1 MEYRR
6 FGRTDLQVS
15 AIALGSGGPN
25 RFGQRVGIPEAHI
38 HRLVRHALELGI
50 NLFDTSP
57 GYSDSELILGRAL
70 AGVAR
75 DRYHLSTKV
84 VIDDAVT
91 GEHPA
96 PVQQVVASVEAS
108 LRRLRV
114 DHVDVLLLAGWPQPG
129 AYRRIVEETIPA
141 LRRLQEQGKLRFL
154 SSSEVSAYDGAHAY
168 LTLGLRDELF
178 DSVMVAY
185 NMINQCAE
193 REVFPLC
200 RKRDV
205 GTQVMFAVR
214 RLFPDPVRVG
224 ETLAELERKQ
234 IVAAGALPAGDPFDW
249 LLDSRT
255 PDLISAAYKFC
266 AAHPAV
272 STVMTGTNDIR
283 HLERNVAAV
292 TGPPL
297 PAEVMQR
304 LRATF
309 FGVTEVIGN

>member
-6 FGRTDLQVS
+6 LGRTDLQVS

-25 RFGQRVGIPEAHI
+25 RFGQLAGVPEADI
-38 HRLVRHALELGI
+38 HRLVHHALDLGI

-57 GYSDSELILGRAL
+57 GYSDSESILGRAL
-70 AGVAR
+70 AAVPR
-75 DRYHLSTKV
+75 DRYYLSTKV
-84 VIDDAVT
+84 VIDDEIS
-91 GEHPA
+91 GERAA
-96 PVQQVVASVEAS
+96 PVDRVIASVEAS
-108 LRRLRV
+108 LRRMRV
-114 DHVDVLLLAGWPQPG
+114 DHIDVLLLAGWPQPG
-129 AYRRIVEETIPA
+129 AYREIVEETIPQ
-141 LRRLQEQGKLRFL
+141 LRRLQEQGKFRFL

-168 LTLGLRDELF
+168 LTRGLRDDLF

-185 NMINQCAE
+185 NLINQCAE

-200 RKRDV
+200 RERDV
-205 GTQVMFAVR
+205 GTHVIFAVR
-214 RLFPDPVRVG
+214 RLFPNPVRIG
-224 ETLAELERKQ
+224 EVLAELERKQ
-234 IVAAGALPAGDPFDW
+234 IVAADALPAGDPFAW
-249 LLDSRT
+249 LLDHDT

-283 HLERNVAAV
+283 HLEQNVAAV

-297 PAEVMQR
+297 PEEVMQR

-309 FGVTEVIGN
+309 LGVTEVVGN

>member
-6 FGRTDLQVS
+6 LGRTDLRVS

-25 RFGQRVGIPEAHI
+25 RFGQRSGVPEADI
-38 HRLVRHALELGI
+38 HRLVRHALDLGI

-57 GYSDSELILGRAL
+57 GYSHSELILGRAL
-70 AGVAR
+70 AGVPR

-84 VIDDAVT
+84 VIDDAVS

-96 PVQQVVASVEAS
+96 PVEQVVASVEAS

-114 DHVDVLLLAGWPQPG
+114 DHVDVLLLAGWPQPD

-141 LRRLQEQGKLRFL
+141 LRRMQEQGRFRFL

-168 LTLGLRDELF
+168 LARGLRDDLF

-185 NMINQCAE
+185 NMINQSAE

-200 RKRDV
+200 RELDV

-224 ETLAELERKQ
+224 ETLAELERKR
-234 IVAAGALPAGDPFDW
+234 IVADALPAGDPFGW
-249 LLDSRT
+249 LLDDDT

-272 STVMTGTNDIR
+272 STVMTGTNDLR

-292 TGPPL
+292 TGPAL
-297 PAEVMQR
+297 PDEVMQR

>member
-6 FGRTDLQVS
+6 LGRTELRVS

-25 RFGQRVGIPEAHI
+25 RFGQRTGVPEADI
-38 HRLVRHALELGI
+38 HRLVRHALGLGV

-84 VIDDAVT
+84 VIDDAIT
-91 GEHPA
+91 GEHAA
-96 PVQQVVASVEAS
+96 PVTEVIASVEAS

-114 DHVDVLLLAGWPQPG
+114 DHVDVLLLAGWPRPG
-129 AYRRIVEETIPA
+129 AYRRIVEETLPA
-141 LRRLQEQGKLRFL
+141 LRRLQEQGKFRFL

-168 LTLGLRDELF
+168 LTRGLRDDLF

-185 NMINQCAE
+185 NMVNQSAE

-200 RKRDV
+200 REGDV

-214 RLFPDPVRVG
+214 RLFPDPVRVS
-224 ETLAELERKQ
+224 ETLAELQRKK
-234 IVAAGALPAGDPFDW
+234 IVAADALPAGDPFGW
-249 LLDSRT
+249 LLDGDT

-272 STVMTGTNDIR
+272 TTVMTGTNDIR

-297 PAEVMQR
+297 PDEVMQR